1 MAALLISC
9 VLFLS
14 AYVLFF
20 AIVGLTGSGSADE
33 DAAKRVETG
42 RTRFL
47 VFVPAHDEGEYLRPT
62 LRSLRKLDYPPDHFH
77 VVVIA
82 DNCTDDT
89 AAIAEQEGCEAWVR
103 TNPDLRGKGHA
114 LTWAFQQVSAL
125 PFDAVVV
132 VDADTLASAN
142 LLLAFD
148 RDLCRGFDA
157 MQARDNLEFPPETPP
172 WLRLISR
179 ATKNAQDCYVTGPR
193 SRLGL
198 YQGLQGTGFC
208 LSTQILLKTPWRANS
223 ICEDLEY
230 GLELARHGV
239 PIHFVE
245 DASVSATMTGQVKHA
260 SGQRQRWA
268 GGSYALI
275 AKSLPDFFLRA
286 FRKADWKCFE
296 LCLYLVTLSRI
307 PLFLL
312 TVLSGLVVVIERHS
326 LHPIWWILFGA
337 AVLLQGIYVLAILST
352 NKEEGNLGKMVVG
365 LFVYVFW
372 ISSQHLGALLN
383 LRHARWNRTER
394 G

>member
-1 MAALLISC
+1 MAVFLISC

-20 AIVGLTGSGSADE
+20 AIVGMLTSGSG
-33 DAAKRVETG
+33 DANAAEEVEMG

-77 VVVIA
+77 IVVIA

-89 AAIAEQEGCEAWVR
+89 AAIAKQENCEAWVR

-114 LTWAFQQVSAL
+114 LTWAFEKVAAL

-132 VDADTLASAN
+132 VDADTLASVN
-142 LLLAFD
+142 LLRGFD
-148 RDLCRGFDA
+148 RDLSRGHEA
-157 MQARDNLEFPPETPP
+157 LQAQDHLEFPPETPP

-193 SRLGL
+193 SRLRL

-208 LSTQILLKTPWRANS
+208 LSTRTLIATPWRANS

-230 GLELARHGV
+230 GLELARHRV
-239 PIHFVE
+239 PIRFVE
-245 DASVSATMTGQVKHA
+245 DAYVSASMTGQVKHA

-275 AKSLPDFFLRA
+275 ARSVPDFLWRSV
-286 FRKADWKCFE
+286 RKGDWRSFE
-296 LCLYLVTLSRI
+296 LCLYLITLSRI
-307 PLFLL
+307 PLLLL
-312 TVLSGLVVVIERHS
+312 TVISAIALVIERHS
-326 LHPIWWILFGA
+326 LHPIWWILFGV

-352 NKEEGNLGKMVVG
+352 NRKEGNLGKMIAG
-365 LFVYVFW
+365 LFVYTFW
-372 ISSQHLGALLN
+372 ITFQHLGALLN

>member
-1 MAALLISC
+1 MVFLLISS

-20 AIVGLTGSGSADE
+20 AIVGVLTSPSTVTN
-33 DAAKRVETG
+33 AAESLETAK
-42 RTRFL
+42 TRFL

-62 LRSLRKLDYPPDHFH
+62 LRSLRELDYPPDHFRII
-77 VVVIA
+77 VIA

-89 AAIAEQEGCEAWVR
+89 AAIAEQEGCEVWRR
-103 TNPDLRGKGHA
+103 TVPDLRGKGHA
-114 LTWAFQQVSAL
+114 LTWAFQQVAAL

-132 VDADTLASAN
+132 VDADTLASVN
-142 LLLAFD
+142 LLRAFD
-148 RDLCRGFDA
+148 RDLCCGNDA
-157 MQARDNLEFPPETPP
+157 MQSHDILQFPSDAPP

-179 ATKNAQDCYVTGPR
+179 ATKNAEDRYVTIPR
-193 SRLGL
+193 SRLRL

-208 LSTQILLKTPWRANS
+208 LSTRILMKVPWRANS

-230 GLELARHGV
+230 GLELARQGV
-239 PIHFVE
+239 PVHFVE
-245 DASVSATMTGQVKHA
+245 DASVAAVMTGQVKHA

-268 GGSYALI
+268 GGTYALI
-275 AKSLPDFFLRA
+275 AKSLPGFFLGA
-286 FRKADWKCFE
+286 FRKRDWRSLE

-312 TVLSGLVVVIERHS
+312 TVFSGIVLVIERHS
-326 LHPIWWILFGA
+326 VTSIWWILFGS
-337 AVLLQGIYVLAILST
+337 AVLLQGIYVIAILST
-352 NKEEGNLGKMVVG
+352 NRKESSLGRMIAG
-365 LFVYVFW
+365 LCVYLFW
-372 ISSQHLGALLN
+372 ISFQHLSALLN

>member
-1 MAALLISC
+1 MAAFFISC

-20 AIVGLTGSGSADE
+20 AIVGLTTSALADADATMRAETGSA
-33 DAAKRVETG
+33 
-42 RTRFL
+42 RFL

-62 LRSLRKLDYPPDHFH
+62 LRSLRKLDYPPDRFH

-82 DNCTDDT
+82 DNCTDNT
-89 AAIAEQEGCEAWVR
+89 AAIAEEEGCEAWVR

-114 LTWAFQQVSAL
+114 LTWAFERVSAL

-132 VDADTLASAN
+132 VDADTVGSTN
-142 LLLAFD
+142 LLRAFD
-148 RDLCRGFDA
+148 RDLSRGFDA

-179 ATKNAQDCYVTGPR
+179 ATKNAQDRYVTGPR
-193 SRLGL
+193 SRLRL

-208 LSTQILLKTPWRANS
+208 LSRQTLIKVPWRANS

-230 GLELARHGV
+230 GLELARHGIS
-239 PIHFVE
+239 IHFVE

-275 AKSLPDFFLRA
+275 AKSLPDFFWRT
-286 FRKADWKCFE
+286 FRRGDWKCFD

-326 LHPIWWILFGA
+326 LAPLWWILFGV
-337 AVLLQGIYVLAILST
+337 AVVLQGIYALAILST
-352 NKEEGNLGKMVVG
+352 NKEEGNLGKMIVG
-365 LFVYVFW
+365 LFVYAFW
-372 ISSQHLGALLN
+372 ISLQHLSALLN

>member
-1 MAALLISC
+1 MAVLLISC

-14 AYVLFF
+14 AYVLSF
-20 AIVGLTGSGSADE
+20 AIAGLMTSASP
-33 DAAKRVETG
+33 DANNATDAENG
-42 RTRFL
+42 RNRFL

-62 LRSLRKLDYPPDHFH
+62 LRSLRKLDYPPDRFH
-77 VVVIA
+77 IVVIA

-89 AAIAEQEGCEAWVR
+89 AAIAEQEGCEAWIR

-114 LTWAFQQVSAL
+114 LTWAFERVSAL
-125 PFDAVVV
+125 SFDAVVV
-132 VDADTLASAN
+132 VDADTVGSAN
-142 LLLAFD
+142 LLQAFD
-148 RDLCRGFDA
+148 RDLSHGYKA
-157 MQARDNLEFPPETPP
+157 MQARDNLEFPPETPH

-193 SRLGL
+193 SRFNL

-208 LSTQILLKTPWRANS
+208 LSTQTLKEVPWRANS

-230 GLELARHGV
+230 GLELARNGV
-239 PIHFVE
+239 SVHFVE

-275 AKSLPDFFLRA
+275 AKSLPDFFWRS
-286 FRKADWKCFE
+286 FRKGDWKSFE
-296 LCLYLVTLSRI
+296 LCFYLVTLSRI

-312 TVLSGLVVVIERHS
+312 TLISALALVTERHS
-326 LHPIWWILFGA
+326 LHLIWWLLFGI

-352 NKEEGNLGKMVVG
+352 NRKESNLGKMVLG
-365 LFVYVFW
+365 LFVYAFW
-372 ISSQHLGALLN
+372 ITFQHLGALLN